1 MQDVA
6 AEAKLARHASN
17 GRFIMLISMFVKHT
31 HAGVLRDDIL
41 KALGV
46 SACTLQKAIALS
58 KQKGLAMLPDQAQI
72 TRDGYCEDG
81 VTRIS
86 IALEKLETDYAQKW
100 AKMSPEQYGAIGWAD
115 ASQRII
121 L

>member
-1 MQDVA
+1 
-6 AEAKLARHASN
+6 
-17 GRFIMLISMFVKHT
+17 MLISFFVKHAY
-31 HAGVLRDDIL
+31 AGVLRDDIK
-41 KALGV
+41 KALGI
-46 SACTLQKAIALS
+46 SSDTFQKAIALS
-58 KQKGLAMLPDQAQI
+58 KQEGLAMLPDKVQI